1 MADRAKLN
9 KFKAEDLPVEVV
21 RSEVSDDVLQQ
32 IIAIVLAA
40 VDKYILTL
48 TANTMNDEEVKLL
61 EREVERINMKEIA
74 KYIKSEM
81 DQQVSPTYHV
91 AYGRSFGL
99 HVTHET
105 GQFVHVRVDDADV
118 VIWKHGE

>member
-1 MADRAKLN
+1 MADKKLSR
-9 KFKAEDLPVEVV
+9 FKAEDLPVEVV

-32 IIAIVLAA
+32 IIGIVLGAI
-40 VDKYILTL
+40 DKYILMA
-48 TANTMNDEEVKLL
+48 TATTMSDEEVKLL

-74 KYIKSEM
+74 RHIKVEM
-81 DQQVSPTYHV
+81 DEHVSPTFHV

-105 GQFVHVRVDDADV
+105 GNFVHIKVDDADV